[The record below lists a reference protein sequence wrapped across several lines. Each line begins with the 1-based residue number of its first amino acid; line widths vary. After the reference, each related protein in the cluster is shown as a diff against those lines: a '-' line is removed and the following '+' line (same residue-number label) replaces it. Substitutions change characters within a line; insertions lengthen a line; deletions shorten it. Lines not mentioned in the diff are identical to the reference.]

1 MMDMKE
7 MGIKQIDGGVTAAA
21 GFKAAGVA
29 AGIKYTG
36 RYDMAMVYSETDAV
50 AAATFTSNV
59 VKAAPVKYDMKV
71 VNGSPCVRA
80 VVVNSGIANA
90 ATGEQG
96 MRLCEDTAKAAAEAL
111 GVPASSVLIGSTG
124 VIGEHTA

>member
-71 VNGSPCVRA
+71 VNESENNNLIIKFFIILLITVIIELL
-80 VVVNSGIANA
+80 IAFIFK
-90 ATGEQG
+90 T
-96 MRLCEDTAKAAAEAL
+96 KK
-111 GVPASSVLIGSTG
+111 LI
-124 VIGEHTA
+124 VIKPIK